1 MDKLDCIRL
10 FGHAARLGSFTLV
23 ANEMNITQSSVSKK
37 ISWLENDLGFRL
49 FHRNPRQIV
58 LTHQGKE
65 YLANTTKL
73 LEELELVESR
83 IKGELTTIS
92 GRIAISAPSAF
103 ARQRL
108 VTPLHQFMTL
118 HPDVTFD
125 VSVNDKM
132 INLLEDN
139 TDIAI
144 RASVLKDSG
153 LRAKKLLNHEV
164 CYFAAN
170 TYLAKYPVPKNA
182 QDLAQHQ
189 CVTYSLTSPSNV
201 WKLDGEKVKVQ
212 EIFTSDNPE
221 MIVEMAK
228 RGCGIA
234 AMPRWMVEEEFNGGN
249 LVELL
254 SHVEKPS
261 LPMYAVYKNDEHLP
275 FRIRAFIDFLAD
287 YFQ

>member
-1 MDKLDCIRL
+1 
-10 FGHAARLGSFTLV
+10 V
-23 ANEMNITQSSVSKK
+23 ANEMNITQSAVSKK

-49 FHRNPRQIV
+49 FDRNPRQIV

-65 YLANTTKL
+65 YLANTAKL

-103 ARQRL
+103 ATQRL
-108 VTPLHQFMTL
+108 AAPIHQFMTL
-118 HPDVTFD
+118 HPKVTFN

-153 LRAKKLLNHEV
+153 LRAKKLLDHQV

-170 TYLAKYPVPKNA
+170 TYLDSHPAPNNA
-182 QDLAQHQ
+182 QDLVQHQ
-189 CVTYSLTSPSNV
+189 CVTYSLISPSNI
-201 WKLDGEKVKVQ
+201 WKIDGEKVKVQ
-212 EIFTSDNPE
+212 ETFTSDNPE
-221 MIVEMAK
+221 MIVDMAK

-234 AMPRWMVEEEFNGGN
+234 AMPRWMVEEEFNQGN
-249 LVELL
+249 LVEIL
-254 SHVEKPS
+254 SHLEKPS
-261 LPMYAVYKNDEHLP
+261 LTMYAVYKNDEHLP